1 MYFLIF
7 QPEDTLTV
15 IYQAL
20 PWTETASCFRNLPP
34 PPPPPLYENYTKRYF
49 DVKHLKSFE

>member
-20 PWTETASCFRNLPP
+20 PWTETASCFRNLL
-34 PPPPPLYENYTKRYF
+34 PPLYENYTKRYF
-49 DVKHLKSFE
+49 DAKHFKSFE